1 MPKPDWNHSRFS
13 GGAHL
18 CRLSLPVIYFLAQ
31 RDTGHLRALHKAS
44 DSLTWRRMV
53 SCSVL
58 CMLYTYL
65 LSTFLRRGTCILV
78 ARIRGGGIS
87 LFLGKSVIR
96 MEDITNKTPT
106 SKRYFWLCQE
116 WFTFISFHCFYFIK
130 MSLHS
135 LKIVTL
141 DLGILKSFF
150 FLGDRVFVLFLF

>member
-1 MPKPDWNHSRFS
+1 
-13 GGAHL
+13 
-18 CRLSLPVIYFLAQ
+18 
-31 RDTGHLRALHKAS
+31 
-44 DSLTWRRMV
+44 MV

-78 ARIRGGGIS
+78 ACIRRGGVT
-87 LFLGKSVIR
+87 LFLSKSIIR

-150 FLGDRVFVLFLF
+150 FSGRQGFCFVSFLISRQLISLVLHLCLGAAVALSAKTVV